1 MWGMFRRRDSE
12 AGKNQA
18 AVASRPRHAAP
29 AGHDTGHDAGH
40 DVGPARHTGHDAGPA
55 RHAAPPRADAAEA
68 GQEQREPWGPPP
80 AGLDVSLPHPAR
92 VWNYWLGG
100 RDFFAA
106 DKAAGEEIGQEFPH
120 LAEAARAERAFL
132 VRAVRFLAGPARIR
146 QFLDVGSGLPA
157 GGNTHEIAQRIVPDT
172 GIVYADHDPAVI
184 LHAKALLSSPMLAST
199 PGGVVCYTQ
208 ADLRDVTAVLADAA
222 STLDVSKPVAL
233 IMLGILGHIDDYGA
247 ARSITSQLMDALPAG
262 SYLVI
267 ADGVAASPAISS
279 AQRRYDETARPRYG
293 ASAPAPYVLRKP
305 DELASFFA
313 GLDLIEPGV
322 VPCPRWRPDRLDRSG
337 QSARPAPPASPGRL
351 APPGGPGTDGGRDDE
366 ATAYCGV
373 ARKP

>member
-1 MWGMFRRRDSE
+1 MFRRRVSE
-12 AGKNQA
+12 AGKDQA
-18 AVASRPRHAAP
+18 GVASRPRHAAP
-29 AGHDTGHDAGH
+29 AGHD
-40 DVGPARHTGHDAGPA
+40 AGPV
-55 RHAAPPRADAAEA
+55 RHDSPPPPDNAEA

-106 DKAAGEEIGQEFPH
+106 DKAAGEEISREFPH
-120 LAEAARAERAFL
+120 LAETARAERAFL

-172 GIVYADHDPAVI
+172 GIVYADNDPAVI

-199 PGGVVCYTQ
+199 TEGAVYYAD
-208 ADLRDVTAVLADAA
+208 ADLRDVAAVLAAA
-222 STLDVSKPVAL
+222 TTTVDLSRPVAL
-233 IMLGILGHIDDYGA
+233 IMLGILGHVDDYGA
-247 ARSITSQLMDALPAG
+247 ARSITSQLLDALAPG

-267 ADGVAASPAISS
+267 ADGVATDASVAS
-279 AQRRYDETARPRYG
+279 AQRRYDTSARPRYG
-293 ASAPAPYVLRKP
+293 ASAPPPYRLRRP
-305 DELASFFA
+305 DELASFFD
-313 GLDLIEPGV
+313 GLDLTEPGV
-322 VPCPRWRPDRLDRSG
+322 VPCSQWRPD
-337 QSARPAPPASPGRL
+337 GRER
-351 APPGGPGTDGGRDDE
+351 DGAGK
-366 ATAYCGV
+366 AAAYCGV